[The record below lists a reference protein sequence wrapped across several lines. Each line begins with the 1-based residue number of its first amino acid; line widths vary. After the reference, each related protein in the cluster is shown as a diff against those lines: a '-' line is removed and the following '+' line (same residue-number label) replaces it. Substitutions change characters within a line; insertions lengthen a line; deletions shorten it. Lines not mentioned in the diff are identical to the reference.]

1 MLPVKLRS
9 STEYEPVKVQK
20 IKCFNLQSLLLQTIQ
35 TKSGAF
41 PNDIIIDIDDDL
53 VFSDGVTKGVC
64 IVKNGKTEE
73 STKDGSLT
81 ICHLDW

>member
-1 MLPVKLRS
+1 MFQS
-9 STEYEPVKVQK
+9 SKFTPPD
-20 IKCFNLQSLLLQTIQ
+20 N
-35 TKSGAF
+35 SGVF

-53 VFSDGVTKGVC
+53 VFSGGVTKGVC

-81 ICHLDW
+81 ICHLY